1 MNEPLITDW
10 INSFAALLGVP
21 LVVWGIVQL
30 FLKNKSQDRKLT
42 SLENLAKSQNDV
54 VLKMSEQIQELSM
67 QTSEFQFQSE
77 LMKESNLLIQKQIE
91 LQNDMYLHSKISEEK
106 KYELQRIERI
116 SKIKPHFVFSGSN
129 SSPSGF
135 TVKLLNKG
143 QTARK
148 LSLQQIDN
156 EFAKFSPIDENKEY
170 DNNQKIEISGY
181 ADSSKTFYNSNQV
194 PFSIELFFED
204 IDGNKYK
211 QRVTKDGN
219 YRITAPEQI
228 EK

>member
-21 LVVWGIVQL
+21 LVVWGIIQL

-54 VLKMSEQIQELSM
+54 VLKMSEQIQELSR

-106 KYELQRIERI
+106 KYELQRIESI
-116 SKIKPHFVFSGSN
+116 SKIKPHFVFSGGH

-204 IDGNKYK
+204 IEGNKYK
-211 QRVTKDGN
+211 QQVTKDGN
-219 YRITAPEQI
+219 YRVTAPERI